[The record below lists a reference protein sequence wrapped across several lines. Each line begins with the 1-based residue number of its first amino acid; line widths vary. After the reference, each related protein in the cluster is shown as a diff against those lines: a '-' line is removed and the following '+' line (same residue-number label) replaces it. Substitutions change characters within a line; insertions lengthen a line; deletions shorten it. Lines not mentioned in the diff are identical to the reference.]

1 MLNPKAFALSG
12 GILWGLGMAV
22 LTLLAMQTGY
32 AAEMMEALTKL
43 YPGYELTW
51 PGYITSLLRN
61 NDFCRY
67 YQYGSCAVWIVCS
80 FVVVERD
87 GARSVARSGGVLPR

>member
-51 PGYITSLLRN
+51 LGALVGALWGFL
-61 NDFCRY
+61 DAFL
-67 YQYGSCAVWIVCS
+67 GLWI
-80 FVVVERD
+80 F
-87 GARSVARSGGVLPR
+87 AWLYNKLAKK